1 MGVYAAAA
9 LLKDCG
15 YMVIMATAKEEKA
28 LESLESEESKK
39 IIIDWVVR
47 NQIKHIGISYRL
59 DPDDAVNIV
68 GRFIAALKNNDV
80 FECLGAVV
88 KSIYFAGLK
97 PACRKNRERV
107 WRAYTYLYG
116 RRNGRRNIGCNG
128 GAGG

>member
-1 MGVYAAAA
+1 MTAQKTETFGLIKTLVDAHTMGVYAAAA

-68 GRFIAALKNNDV
+68 GRVYCNFK
-80 FECLGAVV
+80 
-88 KSIYFAGLK
+88 KQ
-97 PACRKNRERV
+97 
-107 WRAYTYLYG
+107 
-116 RRNGRRNIGCNG
+116 RRF
-128 GAGG
+128 